1 MVYFAVQNK
10 HMISKVFKVIWI
22 ITFLMV
28 CAVFFYAYSA
38 FPDQVSLGF
47 GEAVISKSV
56 FFYSSVILIALFNG
70 LAFTVVRFL
79 KEDWKKSWFY
89 GLLCCFHIFL
99 SSTFIFIAILNSNER
114 FDYLRLG
121 PALAGSLILLVGWV
135 LTIPLW
141 IYFNRNTGQESA

>member
-1 MVYFAVQNK
+1 
-10 HMISKVFKVIWI
+10 
-22 ITFLMV
+22 MV